1 MLCCYVQY
9 AIEMQ
14 TATHHTQ
21 KLTSDGKANAF
32 DGGISAIQVQ
42 DKGTVMAC
50 YVLTFYGQILHVYST
65 EIPDEENKKNIK
77 LIIHERLQD
86 HAGTNTTSSRTKVW
100 VWLVAGARPVA

>member
-1 MLCCYVQY
+1 
-9 AIEMQ
+9 MQ

-65 EIPDEENKKNIK
+65 EIPDEKKQKEHKINYPRKITGPCWYK
-77 LIIHERLQD
+77 YDFL
-86 HAGTNTTSSRTKVW
+86 
-100 VWLVAGARPVA
+100 

>member
-9 AIEMQ
+9 ATEMQ

-50 YVLTFYGQILHVYST
+50 YVLTFYGQILHVYCLLYRNHRREKT
-65 EIPDEENKKNIK
+65 K
-77 LIIHERLQD
+77 
-86 HAGTNTTSSRTKVW
+86 RTYN
-100 VWLVAGARPVA
+100 

>member
-65 EIPDEENKKNIK
+65 EIPDEKKQKEHKINYPRKITGPCWYK
-77 LIIHERLQD
+77 YDLL
-86 HAGTNTTSSRTKVW
+86 
-100 VWLVAGARPVA
+100 

>member
-50 YVLTFYGQILHVYST
+50 YVLTFYGQILHVYIVYST
-65 EIPDEENKKNIK
+65 EITDEKKRKGHTINY
-77 LIIHERLQD
+77 
-86 HAGTNTTSSRTKVW
+86 
-100 VWLVAGARPVA
+100 P